1 MLILISYLLLSLILF
16 LFCFFKRWHLFC
28 WLSYSVL
35 LVCFL
40 AIIPLPG
47 EDKVKYTA
55 PTQVVF
61 RFDEHRFIQLTGYGC
76 QGRMYYVDDQKQIY
90 YELARHSA
98 KVLTE
103 PFAHMPE
110 DYIFVP
116 LSDYSAIDFSQD
128 GGHSFETIH
137 IETYEGMGSYQ
148 PTYHTVENIV
158 VMNNQFFLKDKN
170 RGIYRSPKP
179 IGSAFTV
186 LSATNE
192 KYLEG
197 HRQYKGYRW
206 TDQPQTMP
214 IMPANY
220 PGWQQWQCDPSLKQ
234 SITVYNRYAP
244 LIKLQAQLRHLLG
257 VTDEVKHEKETN

>member
-1 MLILISYLLLSLILF
+1 MLIISYLLLSLALF

-28 WLSYSVL
+28 WLSYSVF

-47 EDKVKYTA
+47 EDKVKYRA

-98 KVLTE
+98 EVLTE

-110 DYIFVP
+110 DYIFIP
-116 LSDYSAIDFSQD
+116 STDYSNIDFSQD
-128 GGHSFETIH
+128 GGRSFTSIH
-137 IETYEGMGSYQ
+137 LKTTDLIGNYRPDYN
-148 PTYHTVENIV
+148 TVENIV
-158 VMNNQFFLKDKN
+158 VVNNQLFFKDKN

-179 IGSAFTV
+179 IGSGFAV
-186 LSATNE
+186 LSPAHE
-192 KYLEG
+192 EYLEG
-197 HRQYKGYRW
+197 LIQYTGYRW

-214 IMPANY
+214 IMPADY
-220 PGWQQWQCDPSLKQ
+220 PGWHRWKCDPNLKQ
-234 SITVYNRYAP
+234 PIIVYNRYAP

-257 VTDEVKHEKETN
+257 VTDEVTHEKETN

>member
-1 MLILISYLLLSLILF
+1 MLISYLLLSLILF
-16 LFCFFKRWHLFC
+16 LFCFFRRWHLFC
-28 WLSYSVL
+28 WLSYSVF

-110 DYIFVP
+110 DYIFIP
-116 LSDYSAIDFSQD
+116 SSDYSAIDFSQD
-128 GGHSFETIH
+128 GGRSFGTID
-137 IETYEGMGSYQ
+137 IETYEYMEIYQ
-148 PTYHTVENIV
+148 PNYNTVENIV
-158 VMNNQFFLKDKN
+158 VMNNQLFFKDKN
-170 RGIYRSPKP
+170 RGIFRSPKP
-179 IGSAFTV
+179 IGSGFTV

-192 KYLEG
+192 KYLAG

-234 SITVYNRYAP
+234 PITVYNRYAP
-244 LIKLQAQLRHLLG
+244 LIKLQTQLRHLLG
-257 VTDEVKHEKETN
+257 VSEETKHEKETN

>member
-1 MLILISYLLLSLILF
+1 M
-16 LFCFFKRWHLFC
+16 
-28 WLSYSVL
+28 
-35 LVCFL
+35 VCFL

-192 KYLEG
+192 KYLAG

-214 IMPANY
+214 IMPADY
-220 PGWQQWQCDPSLKQ
+220 PGWQRWQCDPSSKQ
-234 SITVYNRYAP
+234 TITVYNRYAP
-244 LIKLQAQLRHLLG
+244 LIKLQTQLRHLLG
-257 VTDEVKHEKETN
+257 VAEEATKHEKETN

>member
-1 MLILISYLLLSLILF
+1 MLISYLLLSLALF

-28 WLSYSVL
+28 WLSYSVF

-47 EDKVKYTA
+47 EDKIKYTA

-110 DYIFVP
+110 DYIFIP
-116 LSDYSAIDFSQD
+116 STDYSDIDFSQD
-128 GGHSFETIH
+128 GGRSFSSFH
-137 IETYEGMGSYQ
+137 IETIENMGSYH
-148 PTYHTVENIV
+148 PNYNTVENIV

-170 RGIYRSPKP
+170 RDIYRSPKP
-179 IGSAFTV
+179 YGTRPAII
-186 LSATNE
+186 SATSE
-192 KYLEG
+192 KFFEDSI
-197 HRQYKGYRW
+197 QYMGLRW
-206 TDQPQTMP
+206 ADRPQTMP
-214 IMPANY
+214 TIPANY
-220 PGWQQWQCDPSLKQ
+220 TGWRRWQCDPSLKIP
-234 SITVYNRYAP
+234 ITVYNRYAP
-244 LIKLQAQLRHLLG
+244 LIKLQTQLRHLLG
-257 VTDEVKHEKETN
+257 VTEEVTHEKETD

>member
-1 MLILISYLLLSLILF
+1 MLIISYLLLSLALF

-28 WLSYSVL
+28 WLSYSVF

-98 KVLTE
+98 EVLTE

-110 DYIFVP
+110 DYIFIP
-116 LSDYSAIDFSQD
+116 SSDYSAIDFSQD
-128 GGHSFETIH
+128 GGRSFGTID
-137 IETYEGMGSYQ
+137 IETYEYMEIYQ
-148 PTYHTVENIV
+148 PNYNTVENIV
-158 VMNNQFFLKDKN
+158 VMNNQLFFKDKN
-170 RGIYRSPKP
+170 RGIFRSPKP
-179 IGSAFTV
+179 IGSGFTV

-192 KYLEG
+192 KYLAG

-220 PGWQQWQCDPSLKQ
+220 SGWQRWQCAPNLKQ

-244 LIKLQAQLRHLLG
+244 LIKLQTQLRHLLG
-257 VTDEVKHEKETN
+257 VTEEVTHEKESN

>member
-1 MLILISYLLLSLILF
+1 MLIISYLLLSLVLF

-28 WLSYSVL
+28 WLSYSVF
-35 LVCFL
+35 LVYFL

-47 EDKVKYTA
+47 EDKVKYRA

-61 RFDEHRFIQLTGYGC
+61 RFDDHRFIQLTGYGC

-110 DYIFVP
+110 DYIFLP
-116 LSDYSAIDFSQD
+116 LSDYSAIDVSQD
-128 GGHSFETIH
+128 GGHSFRTIH
-137 IETYEGMGSYQ
+137 IETYENTGSYQ
-148 PTYHTVENIV
+148 PTYNTVENIM

-170 RGIYRSPKP
+170 RDIYRSPKP
-179 IGSAFTV
+179 YGTRSAIISAISEKSFEGSIRYMG
-186 LSATNE
+186 L
-192 KYLEG
+192 
-197 HRQYKGYRW
+197 RW

-214 IMPANY
+214 IMPADY
-220 PGWQQWQCDPSLKQ
+220 PGWQRWQCDPSLKQ
-234 SITVYNRYAP
+234 PITVYNRYAP

-257 VTDEVKHEKETN
+257 VTEEVTHEKETD

>member
-1 MLILISYLLLSLILF
+1 M
-16 LFCFFKRWHLFC
+16 
-28 WLSYSVL
+28 
-35 LVCFL
+35 VCFL

-47 EDKVKYTA
+47 EDKVKSTA

-110 DYIFVP
+110 DYIFIP
-116 LSDYSAIDFSQD
+116 SSDYSAIDFSQD
-128 GGHSFETIH
+128 GGRSFGTID
-137 IETYEGMGSYQ
+137 IETYEYMEIYQ
-148 PTYHTVENIV
+148 PNYNTVENIV
-158 VMNNQFFLKDKN
+158 VMNNQLFFKDKN
-170 RGIYRSPKP
+170 RGIFRSPKP
-179 IGSAFTV
+179 IGSGFTV

-192 KYLEG
+192 KYLAG

-234 SITVYNRYAP
+234 PITVYNRYAP
-244 LIKLQAQLRHLLG
+244 LIKLQTQLRHLLG
-257 VTDEVKHEKETN
+257 VAEEATKHEKETN

>member
-1 MLILISYLLLSLILF
+1 M
-16 LFCFFKRWHLFC
+16 
-28 WLSYSVL
+28 
-35 LVCFL
+35 VCFL

-110 DYIFVP
+110 DYIFIP
-116 LSDYSAIDFSQD
+116 SSDYSAIDFSQD
-128 GGHSFETIH
+128 GGRSFGTID
-137 IETYEGMGSYQ
+137 IETYEYMEIYQ
-148 PTYHTVENIV
+148 PNYNTVENIV
-158 VMNNQFFLKDKN
+158 VMNNQLFFKDKN
-170 RGIYRSPKP
+170 RGIFRSPKP
-179 IGSAFTV
+179 IGSGFTV

-192 KYLEG
+192 KYLAG

-234 SITVYNRYAP
+234 PITVYNRYAP

-257 VTDEVKHEKETN
+257 VREEAKHEKETN

>member
-1 MLILISYLLLSLILF
+1 MLISYLLLSLILF
-16 LFCFFKRWHLFC
+16 LFCFFRRWHLFC
-28 WLSYSVL
+28 WLSYSVF

-110 DYIFVP
+110 DYIFIP
-116 LSDYSAIDFSQD
+116 SSDYSAIDFSQD
-128 GGHSFETIH
+128 GGRSFGTID
-137 IETYEGMGSYQ
+137 IETYEYMEIYQ
-148 PTYHTVENIV
+148 PNYNTVENIV
-158 VMNNQFFLKDKN
+158 VMNNQLFFKDKN
-170 RGIYRSPKP
+170 RGIFRSPKP
-179 IGSAFTV
+179 IGSGFTV

-192 KYLEG
+192 KYLAG

-234 SITVYNRYAP
+234 PITVYNRYAP

-257 VTDEVKHEKETN
+257 VREEAKHEKETN

>member
-1 MLILISYLLLSLILF
+1 M
-16 LFCFFKRWHLFC
+16 
-28 WLSYSVL
+28 
-35 LVCFL
+35 VCFL

-110 DYIFVP
+110 DYIFIP
-116 LSDYSAIDFSQD
+116 SSDYSAIDFSQD
-128 GGHSFETIH
+128 GGRSFGTID
-137 IETYEGMGSYQ
+137 IETYEYMEIYQ
-148 PTYHTVENIV
+148 PNYNTVENIV
-158 VMNNQFFLKDKN
+158 VMNNQLFFKDKN
-170 RGIYRSPKP
+170 RGIFRSPKP
-179 IGSAFTV
+179 IGSGFTV

-192 KYLEG
+192 KYLAG

-234 SITVYNRYAP
+234 PITVYNRYAP

>member
-1 MLILISYLLLSLILF
+1 MLIISYLLLSLVLF

-28 WLSYSVL
+28 WLSYSIFL
-35 LVCFL
+35 LCFL

-47 EDKVKYTA
+47 EDKVKYRA

-76 QGRMYYVDDQKQIY
+76 QGRMYYIDEQKQIY

-110 DYIFVP
+110 DYIFIP
-116 LSDYSAIDFSQD
+116 SSDYSAIDFSQD
-128 GGHSFETIH
+128 GGRSFGTID
-137 IETYEGMGSYQ
+137 IETYEGMESYQ

-158 VMNNQFFLKDKN
+158 VMNNQLFFKDKN
-170 RGIYRSPKP
+170 RGIFRSPKP
-179 IGSAFTV
+179 IGSGFTV

-192 KYLEG
+192 KYLAG

-220 PGWQQWQCDPSLKQ
+220 TGWQRWKCDPGLKQ
-234 SITVYNRYAP
+234 PITVYNRYAP
-244 LIKLQAQLRHLLG
+244 LIKLQTQLRHLLG
-257 VTDEVKHEKETN
+257 VAEEVKHEKETD

>member
-1 MLILISYLLLSLILF
+1 MLIINYLLLSLALF

-28 WLSYSVL
+28 WLSYSVF

-47 EDKVKYTA
+47 EDKVKYRA

-90 YELARHSA
+90 YELARHLA

-110 DYIFVP
+110 DYIFIP
-116 LSDYSAIDFSQD
+116 STDYSDIDFSQD
-128 GGHSFETIH
+128 GGRSFSSFH
-137 IETYEGMGSYQ
+137 IETIENMGSYH
-148 PTYHTVENIV
+148 PNYNTVENIV

-170 RGIYRSPKP
+170 RDIYRSPKP
-179 IGSAFTV
+179 YGTRPAII
-186 LSATNE
+186 SATSE
-192 KYLEG
+192 KFFEDSI
-197 HRQYKGYRW
+197 QYMGLRW
-206 TDQPQTMP
+206 ADRPQTMP
-214 IMPANY
+214 TIPANY
-220 PGWQQWQCDPSLKQ
+220 TGWRRWQCDPSLKIP
-234 SITVYNRYAP
+234 ITVYNRYAP
-244 LIKLQAQLRHLLG
+244 LIKLQTQLRHLLG
-257 VTDEVKHEKETN
+257 VAEEVTHEKETD

>member
-1 MLILISYLLLSLILF
+1 MLISYLLLSLALF

-110 DYIFVP
+110 DYIFIP
-116 LSDYSAIDFSQD
+116 SSDYSAIDFSQD
-128 GGHSFETIH
+128 GGRSFGTID
-137 IETYEGMGSYQ
+137 IETYEYMEIYQ
-148 PTYHTVENIV
+148 PNYNTVENIV
-158 VMNNQFFLKDKN
+158 VMNNQLFFKDKN
-170 RGIYRSPKP
+170 RGIFRSPKP
-179 IGSAFTV
+179 IGSGFTV

-192 KYLEG
+192 KYLAG

-234 SITVYNRYAP
+234 PITVYNRYAP

-257 VTDEVKHEKETN
+257 VREEAKHEKETN

>member
-1 MLILISYLLLSLILF
+1 MIINYLLLSLALF

-28 WLSYSVL
+28 WLSYSVF

-47 EDKVKYTA
+47 EDKVKYRA

-90 YELARHSA
+90 YELARHLA

-110 DYIFVP
+110 DYIFIP
-116 LSDYSAIDFSQD
+116 STDYSDIDFSQD
-128 GGHSFETIH
+128 GGRSFSSFH
-137 IETYEGMGSYQ
+137 IETIENMGSYH
-148 PTYHTVENIV
+148 PNYNTVENIV

-170 RGIYRSPKP
+170 RDIYRSPKP
-179 IGSAFTV
+179 YGTRPAII
-186 LSATNE
+186 SATSE
-192 KYLEG
+192 KFFEDSI
-197 HRQYKGYRW
+197 QYMGLRW
-206 TDQPQTMP
+206 ADRPQTMP
-214 IMPANY
+214 TIPANY
-220 PGWQQWQCDPSLKQ
+220 TGWRRWQCDPSLKIP
-234 SITVYNRYAP
+234 ITVYNRYAP
-244 LIKLQAQLRHLLG
+244 LIKLQTQLRHLLG
-257 VTDEVKHEKETN
+257 VAEEVTHEKETD

>member
-1 MLILISYLLLSLILF
+1 MLISYLLLSLVLF

-28 WLSYSVL
+28 WLSYSVF

-76 QGRMYYVDDQKQIY
+76 QGRMYYIDEQKQIY

-98 KVLTE
+98 EVLTE

-110 DYIFVP
+110 DYIFIP
-116 LSDYSAIDFSQD
+116 LNDYSAIDFSQD
-128 GGHSFETIH
+128 GGRSFETIH
-137 IETYEGMGSYQ
+137 IETYENMGSYQ
-148 PTYHTVENIV
+148 PTYNTVENIV
-158 VMNNQFFLKDKN
+158 IMNNQLFFKDKN

-179 IGSAFTV
+179 IGSGFAV
-186 LSATNE
+186 LSPAHE
-192 KYLEG
+192 EYLAG
-197 HRQYKGYRW
+197 LRQYKGYRW

-220 PGWQQWQCDPSLKQ
+220 PGWQRWQCDPSLKQ
-234 SITVYNRYAP
+234 PITVYNRYAP

-257 VTDEVKHEKETN
+257 AADEVKHEKETN

>member
-1 MLILISYLLLSLILF
+1 MLISYLLLSLALF

-28 WLSYSVL
+28 WLSYSVF

-128 GGHSFETIH
+128 GGRSFGTID

-158 VMNNQFFLKDKN
+158 VMNNQLKEVQLFG
-170 RGIYRSPKP
+170 RYWEIYYKP
-179 IGSAFTV
+179 AYI
-186 LSATNE
+186 E
-192 KYLEG
+192 
-197 HRQYKGYRW
+197 R
-206 TDQPQTMP
+206 
-214 IMPANY
+214 
-220 PGWQQWQCDPSLKQ
+220 
-234 SITVYNRYAP
+234 ITGARN
-244 LIKLQAQLRHLLG
+244 IKLEPYQGWDKIRCEIGA
-257 VTDEVKHEKETN
+257 EK

>member
-1 MLILISYLLLSLILF
+1 MLISYLLVSLLLF
-16 LFCFFKRWHLFC
+16 LFAFVKRWHLFC
-28 WLSYSVL
+28 WLSYSIFL
-35 LVCFL
+35 LCFL

-61 RFDEHRFIQLTGYGC
+61 RFDDHRFIQLTGYGC
-76 QGRMYYVDDQKQIY
+76 RGRMYYIDEQKQIY

-98 KVLTE
+98 EVLTE

-116 LSDYSAIDFSQD
+116 LSDYSAIDVSQD
-128 GGHSFETIH
+128 GGRSFTSIH
-137 IETYEGMGSYQ
+137 LKTTDLIGNYRPDYN
-148 PTYHTVENIV
+148 TVENIV
-158 VMNNQFFLKDKN
+158 VINNQFFLKDKN

-179 IGSAFTV
+179 IGSALAV
-186 LSATNE
+186 LSPANE
-192 KYLEG
+192 EYLEG

-206 TDQPQTMP
+206 TDQPKTMP

-220 PGWQQWQCDPSLKQ
+220 SGWQRWQCNPGLKQ
-234 SITVYNRYAP
+234 PITVYNRYAP
-244 LIKLQAQLRHLLG
+244 LIKLQTQLRQLLG
-257 VTDEVKHEKETN
+257 VSEEATHVQETN